1 MAAMKDCSNGLWR
14 WAEAFADDGCGDW
27 RTNWF
32 LDGDTATVENT
43 PTGMILRAGPNAA
56 DNGDSM
62 VLWTRQAFV
71 GDLKIEYEFT
81 RLDQAVEGVNI
92 IYLKATGTGEAPY
105 EKDILAWASLRH
117 RALMSMYFSHMNALH
132 ISYAVN
138 LPESGTDYIRA
149 RRYPTP
155 PGVPFQKAT
164 EIEETFA
171 NTGLFKP
178 EVPYEISVVNVGAS
192 LVFGVRG
199 DGREARFEWNVSAF
213 PLLSEGRIGI
223 RLMPTRA
230 SRIRN
235 FKVAVSTGN

>member
-1 MAAMKDCSNGLWR
+1 MKDGSNGLLR
-14 WAEAFADDGCGDW
+14 WADAFADDGCGDW

-43 PTGMILRAGPNAA
+43 PTGMILRAGPDVA

-81 RLDQAVEGVNI
+81 RLDRAVEGVNI
-92 IYLKATGTGEAPY
+92 IYLKATGTGKAPF
-105 EKDILAWASLRH
+105 ERDILAWASLRH
-117 RALMSMYFSHMNALH
+117 RAQMPLYFNHMNALH
-132 ISYAVN
+132 ISYSVN
-138 LPESGTDYIRA
+138 LPGSDAEYIRA
-149 RRYPTP
+149 RRYPAP

-164 EIEETFA
+164 EIEGTFW

-178 EVPYEISVVNVGAS
+178 EVPYEITVVSEGAS
-192 LVFGVRG
+192 LMFVVRG

-213 PLLSEGRIGI
+213 PLLSEGRIGL

-230 SRIRN
+230 TRIRS
-235 FKVAVSTGN
+235 FRVSVSAEK